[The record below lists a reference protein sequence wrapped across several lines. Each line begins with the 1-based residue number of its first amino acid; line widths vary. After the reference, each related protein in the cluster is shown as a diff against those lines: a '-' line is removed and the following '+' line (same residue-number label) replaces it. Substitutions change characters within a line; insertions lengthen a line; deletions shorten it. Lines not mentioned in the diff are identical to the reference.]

1 MGSVC
6 GCTGRPR
13 VVNPFGGSG
22 RTRSSVLSHLVVVV
36 HALKLALASLGGIR
50 VSADL
55 RLQIGVTPLVRGWR
69 RSPTT
74 LLANASPWGG
84 SLVQSTV
91 HATVGRQRPK
101 KEVAEVVVC
110 SLWLST
116 SMWPFHHLLAVDL
129 IYR

>member
-1 MGSVC
+1 MYMEVHILALGERHSISHMGW
-6 GCTGRPR
+6 
-13 VVNPFGGSG
+13 
-22 RTRSSVLSHLVVVV
+22 LLVV
-36 HALKLALASLGGIR
+36 SWRNFIRDIGGIKVR
-50 VSADL
+50 TDL

-84 SLVQSTV
+84 SLVHSTV
-91 HATVGRQRPK
+91 RATVGRQRPK

-129 IYR
+129 I